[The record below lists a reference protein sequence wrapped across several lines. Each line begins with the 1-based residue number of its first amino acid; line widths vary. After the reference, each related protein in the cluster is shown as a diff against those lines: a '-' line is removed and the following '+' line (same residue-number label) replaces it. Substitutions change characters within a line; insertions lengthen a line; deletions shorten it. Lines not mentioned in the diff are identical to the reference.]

1 MRSLPHVLLCAL
13 LLLPA
18 CATRSISD
26 AGYPHA
32 PGNHN
37 ALYRGELSDF
47 DVVGRAALGGAA
59 GELALRPRAR
69 VLVVQSGA
77 LFPDEAMMAALGEH
91 FDVGTASGVPVFDG
105 YGDQGMLAAAAR
117 GGFDAVVAYWGVL
130 ESQQDTD
137 ASAWVPV
144 AGLFFNSTT
153 QAMRLRLRVV
163 VADARTGQWRSL
175 LTKPLDDERRTTLA
189 GSQSSDREQVATVK
203 RTGYGAA
210 AAAVAALIRR

>member
-1 MRSLPHVLLCAL
+1 MPSLPRLLLCAL

-32 PGNHN
+32 PGNRN

-47 DVVGRAALGGAA
+47 DVVGRAALGGAG

-77 LFPDEAMMAALGEH
+77 LFPDEVMMAALGEH
-91 FDVGTASGVPVFDG
+91 FETGAASGVPVSDG

-117 GGFDAVVAYWGVL
+117 GGFDAVVAYWGML
-130 ESQQDTD
+130 ESQQESD

-144 AGLFFNSTT
+144 AGLFFDSTT

-163 VADARTGQWRSL
+163 DPKTGQWRSL
-175 LTKPLDDERRTTLA
+175 LTTPLDDQRRTSLA
-189 GSQSSDREQVATVK
+189 GSESSDRAQVDAVK
-203 RTGYGAA
+203 RAGYAA
-210 AAAVAALIRR
+210 ATAAVAALIRR